1 MPAFI
6 LNQGTL
12 ETAVRFNKL
21 DEFTQG
27 YISTAFWLARDESDQ
42 DESGNPNE
50 HPDWSLA
57 DLAEETWTK
66 FEDECREF
74 QESFA
79 DDLAEACDNGR
90 INGYDMER
98 AGTDFWLTRNHHGAG
113 FWDRGLGDVGD
124 KLTANSHPYGET
136 DLYVGDDGKL
146 YF

>member
-1 MPAFI
+1 
-6 LNQGTL
+6 
-12 ETAVRFNKL
+12 
-21 DEFTQG
+21 
-27 YISTAFWLARDESDQ
+27 
-42 DESGNPNE
+42 
-50 HPDWSLA
+50 LA

-146 YF
+146 YL